1 MKVHLRL
8 MNVNKNTRGKMKN
21 LKELKNFKG
30 NLRDQ
35 PFGLFPI
42 NKRQFKASDIPKLT
56 PEEVNVRALLS
67 NPNGTN
73 KLRPIICTVADLP
86 DTDQLEFI
94 LGKVRQ
100 LRENAAVSETS
111 AAGAEGVRTLSTL
124 IKKYLIEVAPEKK
137 SAWDIR
143 ARLTI
148 WEEKLGSKTLEEVTP
163 ADISAIKREL
173 NKTRSGAT
181 VNRFLGVLSAVFS
194 YAIRELHWIQS
205 NPLSQV
211 QKFKENNDRIRWLN
225 DEEREQ
231 LFAGLEKSE
240 SRELKDLV
248 IFCLATGCRK
258 GEALGLTWDDIDFE
272 SGSIEFKSVRRRVL
286 CSEAFIDEKT
296 GQVNLSFKKNQHD
309 AGLKNKSKIKKLS
322 IDDPAFSPLVTILKE
337 RKFRLQSESNF
348 VFPHDPRHAWQ
359 NLIKRTGL
367 KDFKFHDLRHT
378 CASYAIQA
386 GKTLLEVAVQLGHES
401 LVSAKRYAHHDPKAN
416 VGTGAAVASRLFG

>member
-1 MKVHLRL
+1 
-8 MNVNKNTRGKMKN
+8 MKN
-21 LKELKNFKG
+21 LKDLKNFKG
-30 NLRDQ
+30 NLRGAD
-35 PFGLFPI
+35 FGLFPKDTR
-42 NKRQFKASDIPKLT
+42 NHNLKSIPKLS
-56 PEEVNVRALLS
+56 PDQVNVVALLES
-67 NPNGTN
+67 NSKT
-73 KLRPIICTVADLP
+73 RDRQVICSVADLP
-86 DTDQLEFI
+86 DTDQQEFI
-94 LGKVRQ
+94 HSKIRQ
-100 LRENAAVSETS
+100 IRETAALKETSS
-111 AAGAEGVRTLSTL
+111 AAGEGERTLSTL
-124 IKKYLIEVAPEKK
+124 IKKYLVEVAPEKK

-143 ARLTI
+143 ARLTV
-148 WEEKLGSKTLEEVTP
+148 WEEKLGSKTLAEITP
-163 ADISAIKREL
+163 ADISAIKRQL
-173 NKTRSGAT
+173 NQTRSGAT

-194 YAIRELHWIQS
+194 YAIRELHWIET

-225 DEEREQ
+225 DEERQQ
-231 LFAGLEKSE
+231 LFSGLEKSE

-272 SGSIEFKSVRRRVL
+272 NHSIEFKSVRRRVL
-286 CSEAFIDEKT
+286 CSEASIDEKT
-296 GQVNLSFKKNQHD
+296 GEVNLSFKKNQND

-322 IDDPAFSPLVTILKE
+322 IDDVAFHPLVLILME
-337 RKFRLQSESNF
+337 RKFGLQSESNF

-401 LVSAKRYAHHDPKAN
+401 LVSAKRYAHHDPQAN
-416 VGTGAAVASRLFG
+416 VGTGAAVASRLFSSNKSLYELNKEGTFNIG